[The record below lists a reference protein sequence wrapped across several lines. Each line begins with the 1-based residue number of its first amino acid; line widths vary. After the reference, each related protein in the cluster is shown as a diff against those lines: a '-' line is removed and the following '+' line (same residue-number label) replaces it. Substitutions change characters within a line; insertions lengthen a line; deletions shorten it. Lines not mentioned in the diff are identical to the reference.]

1 MNENEIGGIVVD
13 CAVKVHMR
21 LGPGLLES
29 VYEAVLS
36 YELQNKGLLIQK
48 QVPIPITYDNL
59 LFTEAFRADLIVDD
73 KVILELKSVDRV
85 TKAHKKQ
92 LLTYL
97 RLSGRKVGYLL
108 NFGEAL
114 MKDGIFRITN
124 GKME

>member
-29 VYEAVLS
+29 VDEAVLS

-73 KVILELKSVDRV
+73 KVIVELKSVDRV

-114 MKDGIFRITN
+114 MKDGISRIIN
-124 GKME
+124 GKLE